1 MPKRRAQRK
10 SRRPRPSDGWTVR
23 VRVRRQV
30 ATPTLS
36 GPWRRGEYILLSLR
50 FSLSFCD
57 LSPRHTRTKVK
68 GRAPPPP
75 ARRSTATAA
84 CDGRQ
89 RVAMRRGACV
99 RVDSDWLLAPGSR
112 CERNPSARAQVAGRA
127 RASSEA
133 AGASLPRTRAD
144 GTRRDPIHRFLV
156 GLVRHR
162 ERGGEPTSTRR
173 RVVAPSRRRAVVRSR
188 RRVVVTHGGRR
199 GTDGG
204 HTSRRRVVAL
214 SSRTG
219 EGGEPTSTR
228 VASSRR
234 DLSTHGDGRAE
245 RDLVVEDVPPPRE
258 LRAAAEAG

>member
-1 MPKRRAQRK
+1 MMRRACDAEAA
-10 SRRPRPSDGWTVR
+10 RPEEEPPPAPLGWVGGPRTCPAAGRDADSQWPLAARGVYPSVS
-23 VRVRRQV
+23 
-30 ATPTLS
+30 P
-36 GPWRRGEYILLSLR
+36 LLSLLLR
-50 FSLSFCD
+50 SLSAARPD
-57 LSPRHTRTKVK
+57 EGQRTRAAAA
-68 GRAPPPP
+68 RAPS
-75 ARRSTATAA
+75 AAAAA

-144 GTRRDPIHRFLV
+144 GTTRPHPSLPCWPRSAS
-156 GLVRHR
+156 R
-162 ERGGEPTSTRR
+162 ERRRTDEHAR

-234 DLSTHGDGRAE
+234 RVAIFPRTGMAE
-245 RDLVVEDVPPPRE
+245 PS
-258 LRAAAEAG
+258 AISSS